1 MASTSETG
9 HAKNVANL
17 EDLIV
22 FCTNYGALYNPVK
35 DSMKLGELNSLLV
48 SANSSLQ
55 TVRASKSVYDNS
67 TNVREVAFKPLKK
80 LATKIVNAMAVSHAL
95 KQNVD
100 DVKSINLK
108 IQGRRATAIKKTVA
122 TAKTSIVEEGAIET
136 IEIVKTASVSQQSF
150 NNIIDHFE
158 HLVHTLTIE
167 SNYAPNE
174 DELKIS
180 TLNTL
185 LGELRSKNSDVIN
198 ATANLSNARIARDKA
213 LYGEGTGLC
222 DIALDVKNYI
232 KSVFGATSPQ
242 YKQVS
247 GLSFKKGAGD

>member
-1 MASTSETG
+1 
-9 HAKNVANL
+9 
-17 EDLIV
+17 
-22 FCTNYGALYNPVK
+22 
-35 DSMKLGELNSLLV
+35 
-48 SANSSLQ
+48 
-55 TVRASKSVYDNS
+55 
-67 TNVREVAFKPLKK
+67 
-80 LATKIVNAMAVSHAL
+80 MAVSHAL
-95 KQNVD
+95 KENVD

-108 IQGRRATAIKKTVA
+108 IQGKRATALKKTVA
-122 TAKTSIVEEGAIET
+122 ADKTPAPEEGAIET
-136 IEIVKTASVSQQSF
+136 VEIVKTASVSQQSF

-185 LGELRSKNSDVIN
+185 LGELRSKNTDVIN
-198 ATANLSNARIARDKA
+198 ASANLSNARIARDKV
-213 LYGEGTGLC
+213 LYGEATGLC
-222 DIALDVKNYI
+222 DVALDVKNYV

-247 GLSFKKGAGD
+247 GLSFKKVSGD

>member
-1 MASTSETG
+1 MASTSATG

-17 EDLIV
+17 EDLIA

-35 DSMKLGELNSLLV
+35 DSMKVAELNSLWV

-55 TVRASKSVYDNS
+55 AVRAAKSAYANA

-80 LATKIVNAMAVSHAL
+80 LATKIVNAMAVSHAI

-100 DVKSINLK
+100 DVKSINSR
-108 IQGRRATAIKKTVA
+108 IQGKRANAIKKTTAANKTVA
-122 TAKTSIVEEGAIET
+122 AEEGATET
-136 IEIVKTASVSQQSF
+136 IEIVKTSSVSQQSF
-150 NNIIDHFE
+150 NNMIDHFE
-158 HLVHTLTIE
+158 QLVHTLSIE

-180 TLNTL
+180 SLNTL
-185 LGELRSKNSDVIN
+185 LAELRSKNSDVIN
-198 ATANLSNARIARDKA
+198 ASTNLSNARIARDKV

-222 DIALDVKNYI
+222 DLAQDVKNYI

-247 GLSFKKGAGD
+247 GLSFKKVRGD

>member
-22 FCTNYGALYNPVK
+22 FCTSYGALYNPVK

-48 SANSSLQ
+48 SANAALQ
-55 TVRASKSVYDNS
+55 TVRASKSVYDNA

-100 DVKSINLK
+100 DIKSINFK
-108 IQGRRATAIKKTVA
+108 IQGRRVMANKKPVGV
-122 TAKTSIVEEGAIET
+122 AKTPVAEDGATET
-136 IEIVKTASVSQQSF
+136 IEVIRTTSVSQQSF
-150 NNIIDHFE
+150 DNIIDHFE

-167 SNYAPNE
+167 SNYTPNE

-185 LGELRSKNSDVIN
+185 LAELRSKNSDVIN
-198 ATANLSNARIARDKA
+198 AATNLSNARIARDKI
-213 LYGEGTGLC
+213 LYSEGTGLC
-222 DIALDVKNYI
+222 DIALDVKNYV
-232 KSVFGATSPQ
+232 KSVFGASSPQ
-242 YKQVS
+242 FKQVS
-247 GLSFKKGAGD
+247 EVRFTKAK

>member
-22 FCTNYGALYNPVK
+22 YCSGYGNMYNPVK
-35 DSMKLGELNSLLV
+35 PALKLDELNTLLA
-48 SANSSLQ
+48 SANASLQ
-55 TVRASKSVYDNS
+55 AVRASKSAYDNA
-67 TNVREVAFKPLKK
+67 TNVREVAFKPLKS
-80 LATKIVNAMAVSHAL
+80 LATKIVSALAVTNAI

-100 DVKSINLK
+100 DAKSINRR
-108 IQGRRATAIKKTVA
+108 IQGRRVSAIKKAVVT
-122 TAKTSIVEEGAIET
+122 EGATET
-136 IEIVKTASVSQQSF
+136 VEPVRTASVSQQSF
-150 NNIIDHFE
+150 NNLIDHFE

-167 SNYAPNE
+167 TNYAPNE
-174 DELKIS
+174 EELKL
-180 TLNTL
+180 TTVTAL
-185 LGELRSKNSDVIN
+185 LTNLKSKNSDVIN
-198 ATANLSNARIARDKA
+198 ASTNLSNARITRDKV

-222 DIALDVKNYI
+222 DIAQDIKIYV

-247 GLSFKKGAGD
+247 EVKFTKPR